1 MNITIYQK
9 RINNELLKPLKTE
22 YINRIKKYCNINIQN
37 EIFSIQNKQYVI
49 RISKKANTISSTDF
63 ADKISSILTSGYSN
77 IVFLTDDIISSHD
90 DFEISVTKLKTS
102 YEMEIIM
109 LLEQIYR
116 AFKINNNEVY
126 HKWKM

>member
-63 ADKISSILTSGYSN
+63 AYKISSILTSGYSN

-126 HKWKM
+126 HK

>member
-1 MNITIYQK
+1 MNITIYQNG
-9 RINNELLKPLKTE
+9 INNELLKPLKTE

-49 RISKKANTISSTDF
+49 RISKKSNTISSTDF

-77 IVFLTDDIISSHD
+77 IVFLTGDIISSHE
-90 DFEISVTKLKTS
+90 DFEISVTQLKTS

-126 HKWKM
+126 HK

>member
-1 MNITIYQK
+1 MNITIYQNS
-9 RINNELLKPLKTE
+9 INNELLKPLKTE

-49 RISKKANTISSTDF
+49 RISKKSNTISSIDF

-77 IVFLTDDIISSHD
+77 IVFLTGDIISSHE

-126 HKWKM
+126 HK

>member
-63 ADKISSILTSGYSN
+63 ADKISSILTSRYSN

-126 HKWKM
+126 HK

>member
-1 MNITIYQK
+1 LNITIYQNS
-9 RINNELLKPLKTE
+9 INNELLKPLKTE

-49 RISKKANTISSTDF
+49 RILKKSNTISSTDF

-77 IVFLTDDIISSHD
+77 IVFLTGDIISSHE

-126 HKWKM
+126 HK

>member
-1 MNITIYQK
+1 MNITIYQNS
-9 RINNELLKPLKTE
+9 INNELLKPLKTE

-49 RISKKANTISSTDF
+49 RILKKSNTISSTDF

-77 IVFLTDDIISSHD
+77 IVFLTGDIISSHE

-126 HKWKM
+126 HK

>member
-1 MNITIYQK
+1 MNITIYQNS
-9 RINNELLKPLKTE
+9 INNELLKPLKTE

-49 RISKKANTISSTDF
+49 RISKKSNTISSTDF

-77 IVFLTDDIISSHD
+77 IVFLTGDIISSHE

-126 HKWKM
+126 HK

>member
-1 MNITIYQK
+1 MNITIYQNG
-9 RINNELLKPLKTE
+9 INNELLKPLKTE

-77 IVFLTDDIISSHD
+77 IVFLTGDIISSHE
-90 DFEISVTKLKTS
+90 DFEISLTKLKTS

-126 HKWKM
+126 HK

>member
-1 MNITIYQK
+1 MNITIYQNS
-9 RINNELLKPLKTE
+9 INNELFKPLKTE

-49 RISKKANTISSTDF
+49 RISKKSNTISSTDF

-126 HKWKM
+126 HK

>member
-1 MNITIYQK
+1 MNITIYQNS
-9 RINNELLKPLKTE
+9 INNELLKPLKTE

-63 ADKISSILTSGYSN
+63 ADKISSILTSGYSH

-90 DFEISVTKLKTS
+90 DFEISLTKLKTS

-126 HKWKM
+126 HK